1 MIKIHDWGCALAHVK
16 GRVVI
21 IDIAE
26 ARRRLRKS
34 GFIAVDS
41 SPGRGPGPVDSKRI
55 EIERLIYESLK
66 FLSHVGGPEAVDRVG
81 ERLILQIASR
91 VTADCGRGRVLEM
104 LEAIA
109 AATVE
114 VYPGPAWGE

>member
-41 SPGRGPGPVDSKRI
+41 SPGRGLGNSKRI

-114 VYPGPAWGE
+114 VCPGPAWGE